1 MLRGRNLG
9 APVGVSAVNGFT
21 GRVSLSL
28 GGLPANAS
36 ASWSPNPVTFTSGG
50 AILRSS
56 TLTIRTTAATPPG
69 TYTLTITGTATANGG
84 AGTVV
89 RRTTFTL
96 TVQ

>member
-1 MLRGRNLG
+1 MRDSDSTG
-9 APVGVSAVNGFT
+9 ADPSSMRAGITQSID
-21 GRVSLSL
+21 R
-28 GGLPANAS
+28 
-36 ASWSPNPVTFTSGG
+36 